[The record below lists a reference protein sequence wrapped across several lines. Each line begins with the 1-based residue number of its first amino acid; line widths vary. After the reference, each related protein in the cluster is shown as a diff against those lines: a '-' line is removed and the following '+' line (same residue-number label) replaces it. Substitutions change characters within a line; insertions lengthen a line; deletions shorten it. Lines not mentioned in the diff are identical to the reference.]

1 MKQNTLRE
9 THKKLILT
17 STFLQSATTPS
28 DKDFYDS
35 LSPALKK
42 RVDAQRS
49 QEDRHKAYADQ
60 IRVSKQAI
68 IKRLLEI
75 YY

>member
-1 MKQNTLRE
+1 MQLSLNL
-9 THKKLILT
+9 
-17 STFLQSATTPS
+17 ATTPT

-60 IRVSKQAI
+60 IKVSKQI
-68 IKRLLEI
+68 EGPFPFELLTDKTHTFSSS
-75 YY
+75 

>member
-1 MKQNTLRE
+1 MSKSKDCKIHIAHHLP
-9 THKKLILT
+9 KLLVN
-17 STFLQSATTPS
+17 LATTPT

-60 IRVSKQAI
+60 IKVSNNASFPF
-68 IKRLLEI
+68 RTFD
-75 YY
+75 